1 MTITLQKKYT
11 ENIPKLLSNTNGN
24 LLSIKHITNQGSG
37 ILSEKSFSFTPDFL
51 IRIHQRLFCGVYE
64 HAGQIRHKNIS
75 NIQSLTPKSQNDTL
89 NCTLEEMAVLQYLQS
104 NPEAKQEDIA
114 KHIGKSLS
122 TVKRM
127 TPSLIE
133 RGLLQRENGKRNGKW
148 VVKI

>member
-1 MTITLQKKYT
+1 M
-11 ENIPKLLSNTNGN
+11 
-24 LLSIKHITNQGSG
+24 
-37 ILSEKSFSFTPDFL
+37 
-51 IRIHQRLFCGVYE
+51 
-64 HAGQIRHKNIS
+64 
-75 NIQSLTPKSQNDTL
+75 
-89 NCTLEEMAVLQYLQS
+89 EEMAVLRLLQA

-122 TVKRM
+122 TVKRL

>member
-1 MTITLQKKYT
+1 
-11 ENIPKLLSNTNGN
+11 
-24 LLSIKHITNQGSG
+24 
-37 ILSEKSFSFTPDFL
+37 
-51 IRIHQRLFCGVYE
+51 
-64 HAGQIRHKNIS
+64 
-75 NIQSLTPKSQNDTL
+75 
-89 NCTLEEMAVLQYLQS
+89 MAVLKFLLS

-148 VVKI
+148 LVKI